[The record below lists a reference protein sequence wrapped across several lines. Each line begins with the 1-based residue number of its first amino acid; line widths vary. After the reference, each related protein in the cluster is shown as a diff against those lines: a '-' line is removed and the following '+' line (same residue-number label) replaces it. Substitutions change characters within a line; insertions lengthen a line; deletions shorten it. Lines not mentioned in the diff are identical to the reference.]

1 MSDTNSRQ
9 SNDAEREATNA
20 AVEIDGGEPES
31 GEPRREAKRT
41 DGGEAS
47 DASRASSEVR
57 SDGGVATGREQTD
70 YLDAE
75 VNIFR
80 PSTPFMRDHLRLIW
94 TMFAAW
100 AVFVFGPVIATYL
113 ATDFMTSTT
122 VGGFPLHYLLTA
134 MGAPLGAL
142 VLSFVYARK
151 RDRLDEKY
159 GIDHSTER
167 ADTEAAATATDG
179 GEPGPGE
186 PRREAKRTDGGE
198 ASDASRSSSERSSD
212 GGEQR

>member
-1 MSDTNSRQ
+1 MSDTNSQQ
-9 SNDAEREATNA
+9 SDDAKQRATNA
-20 AVEIDGGEPES
+20 AVETGGGEASGASRSSSERGRDGCEPES
-31 GEPRREAKRT
+31 GEPRQGAKRT
-41 DGGEAS
+41 
-47 DASRASSEVR
+47 
-57 SDGGVATGREQTD
+57 DGGVATGREPTN

-75 VNIFR
+75 VNIFS
-80 PSTPFMRDHLRLIW
+80 PSTPFMRDHLGLIW

-100 AVFVFGPVIATYL
+100 AVFVFGPVIATYV

-167 ADTEAAATATDG
+167 ADPDAGPAATDG
-179 GEPGPGE
+179 GDD
-186 PRREAKRTDGGE
+186 R
-198 ASDASRSSSERSSD
+198 
-212 GGEQR
+212 